1 MIDLHKRSAESSTN
15 SDADPGT
22 HAAGSIGDAAR
33 SSTLSTASAVLI
45 RPPRPDDR
53 AEFVAQMRAS
63 EHLHRPWIFP
73 PTSMTA
79 YDDYLRRI
87 ERDDHLGFLVCEQSS
102 GRLAGVININNIVHN
117 AFLSAS
123 LGYYAVAALGGRGY
137 MQAGLRLVTAHAFR
151 NLHLHRLE
159 ANIQPANERSKA
171 LVRATGFRLEGLS
184 PAYLFI
190 DGAWRDHER
199 WTLVDHRKGLY

>member
-1 MIDLHKRSAESSTN
+1 MSHPHDKG
-15 SDADPGT
+15 PGHEGT
-22 HAAGSIGDAAR
+22 QRGRPGGRAQQPDTGAVPR
-33 SSTLSTASAVLI
+33 VLI
-45 RPPRPDDR
+45 RPPELADR

-73 PTSMTA
+73 PTSVA
-79 YDDYLRRI
+79 AFDDYLRRLAT
-87 ERDDHLGFLVCEQSS
+87 DDHCGFLVCERES
-102 GRLAGVININNIVHN
+102 GRIAGVININNIVRS

-123 LGYYAVAALGGRGY
+123 LGYYAVASQGGRGL
-137 MQAGLRLVTAHAFR
+137 MREGLRMVAEFAFR
-151 NLHLHRLE
+151 ELHLHRLE

-184 PAYLFI
+184 PDFLYI

-199 WTLVDHRKGLY
+199 WTLLDPRKGLY

>member
-1 MIDLHKRSAESSTN
+1 MIDLQKRGDGSNTGTATSSGPLPDTQTGNAGQKNPQSA
-15 SDADPGT
+15 DA
-22 HAAGSIGDAAR
+22 H
-33 SSTLSTASAVLI
+33 VLI
-45 RPPRPDDR
+45 RRPTPDDR
-53 AEFVAQMRAS
+53 AEFIAQMRAS

-73 PTSMTA
+73 PTSASA
-79 YDDYLRRI
+79 YDDYLRRV
-87 ERDDHLGFLVCEQSS
+87 ERDDHLGFLVCEKRS
-102 GRLAGVININNIVHN
+102 GRLAGVININNIVRN

-137 MQAGLRLVTAHAFR
+137 MQAGLRLVTAYAFR
-151 NLHLHRLE
+151 DLHLHRLE

>member
-1 MIDLHKRSAESSTN
+1 MNDVQKRGDHTMAAPEASA
-15 SDADPGT
+15 PGT
-22 HAAGSIGDAAR
+22 SRQQIHAGD
-33 SSTLSTASAVLI
+33 LAVLI
-45 RPPRPDDR
+45 RSPTESDR
-53 AEFVAQMRAS
+53 AEFIAQMRAS

-73 PTSMTA
+73 PTSPTA
-79 YDDYLRRI
+79 YDEYLRRI
-87 ERDDHLGFLVCEQSS
+87 ERGDHLGFLVCEKSS
-102 GRLAGVININNIVHN
+102 GRIAGVININNIVRS

-137 MQAGLRLVTAHAFR
+137 MHAGLRQVTAHAFHD
-151 NLHLHRLE
+151 LHLHRLE

-184 PAYLFI
+184 PALLFI

-199 WTLVDHRKGLY
+199 WTLVDHRRGLH